1 MSGSYLSVTVGSAN
15 TKAQL
20 YSHITVLKHTHTHWK
35 KKSSGCFSLR
45 V

>member
-20 YSHITVLKHTHTHWK
+20 YSHITVLKHTHTHTHTHWK
-35 KKSSGCFSLR
+35 KKEFWLL
-45 V
+45 